1 MSKCENMFGRAIVF
15 LCECSWCWMFLCVR
29 IVFLDYVELDFILKR
44 FVDLNLWFGPLR
56 GTNSVVPFRPTS
68 SYIVLLAAM
77 AGKRTVKSHRFSF
90 INSI

>member
-56 GTNSVVPFRPTS
+56 GNSRDGPDH
-68 SYIVLLAAM
+68 
-77 AGKRTVKSHRFSF
+77 RTE
-90 INSI
+90 NEL